1 VGLPYGARL
10 RLVDALARSGRSGGA
25 SPAASVGAD
34 GAVTRDNSGDR
45 GTTGSLEG
53 DLIAAIKAF
62 PGAVIDARQE
72 VREGP
77 TGVRGVFATAH
88 IAKDEVL
95 LVIPRQA
102 LLVGPRGGG
111 GGEGAGAPSRRNP
124 QLCALVEELR
134 LDMEGLSGAASSR
147 NLTSVRRAYVALLM
161 AVPAAFPTAWDIRDR
176 RALQRALPNLLPDDF
191 DVRVNFWKDMCGGDP
206 VGKPLGRQAYQMVV
220 TRAAAVD
227 NDAALVPWMDLY
239 NHHNDA
245 HSMNLRTG
253 LFLKRMP
260 DEGRTEEGLHKTI
273 ADIAKGDAYM
283 VMANRDVQA
292 GEELCHSYSNLQ
304 TPDIFRDW
312 GFVEDLPQHWWVPT
326 GGRAEERLAWMVSAC
341 EPKSEVAVR
350 GFCRG
355 GVVVSWPTDREEGSG
370 KVKAAQVV
378 LPAAEARA
386 AVAHLDRAIA
396 ALKAPTAAA
405 AAAAASP
412 GSKQTILGYRTKVM
426 EAMQLARTSALR
438 DMRIAGGN

>member
-1 VGLPYGARL
+1 M
-10 RLVDALARSGRSGGA
+10 
-25 SPAASVGAD
+25 
-34 GAVTRDNSGDR
+34 
-45 GTTGSLEG
+45 
-53 DLIAAIKAF
+53 AAIKAF

-72 VREGP
+72 VRAGP

-88 IAKDEVL
+88 IAKGEVL

-102 LLVGPRGGG
+102 LLVGPLGGRGGK
-111 GGEGAGAPSRRNP
+111 GALRRRNL

-134 LDMEGLSGAASSR
+134 LDMEGLSGAASSSR

-161 AVPAAFPTAWDIRDR
+161 AVPAAFPTSWDIRDR
-176 RALQRALPNLLPDDF
+176 RALQRALPNLMPDDF
-191 DVRVNFWKDMCGGDP
+191 DFRVNFWKDVCGGDP
-206 VGKPLGRQAYQMVV
+206 VGKPLGIQAYQMTV
-220 TRAAAVD
+220 TRCVGLSD
-227 NDAALVPWMDLY
+227 DATLVPWMDMY
-239 NHHNDA
+239 NHRNDA
-245 HSMNLRTG
+245 HSMNLGTG

-260 DEGRTEEGLHKTI
+260 PDDARTEGLHTEHT
-273 ADIAKGDAYM
+273 AKGDAYM

-292 GEELCHSYSNLQ
+292 GEELCHSYSFLQ
-304 TPDIFRDW
+304 TPVIFRDW
-312 GFVEDLPQHWWVPT
+312 GFVESLPQHWWVPA
-326 GGRAEERLAWMVSAC
+326 GGRAERLAWMVSAC
-341 EPKSEVAVR
+341 EPKSEVAAR
-350 GFCRG
+350 GFCLS
-355 GVVVSWPTDREEGSG
+355 GVVVSWPTDHEEGSG

-438 DMRIAGGN
+438 DIRLAGGQLATDTPTPNATFAHRAATWLGLSLA